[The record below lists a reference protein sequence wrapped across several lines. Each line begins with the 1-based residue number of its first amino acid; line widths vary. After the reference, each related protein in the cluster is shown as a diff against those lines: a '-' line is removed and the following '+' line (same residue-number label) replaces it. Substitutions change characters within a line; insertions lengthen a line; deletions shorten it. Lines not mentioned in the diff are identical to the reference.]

1 MDLKQIEKLMLAM
14 ERMKIKRIAFKK
26 DDFEIEIEKE
36 GVGAPVQ
43 PVQYAPAPKTH
54 EQMAPQP
61 APQAVQEPKSGVFVT
76 SPMVGTFYAA
86 SSPEDPSFVKV
97 GDTIEKGCIVC
108 VIEAMKVMNEVKSEV
123 SGKVEEILIKNG
135 EPVEFGTEM
144 FKII

>member
-14 ERMKIKRIAFKK
+14 ERMKIKRVAFKK

-36 GVGAPVQ
+36 SVGAPVQ
-43 PVQYAPAPKTH
+43 PVHYAPVPTTH

-61 APQAVQEPKSGVFVT
+61 ALQAVQEPKKGVFVT

-97 GDTIEKGCIVC
+97 GDTIEKGSIVC
-108 VIEAMKVMNEVKSEV
+108 IIEAMKVMNEVKSEV

-144 FKII
+144 FKIT

>member
-1 MDLKQIEKLMLAM
+1 VDLKQIEKLMLAM
-14 ERMKIKRIAFKK
+14 ERMKIKRISFKK

-43 PVQYAPAPKTH
+43 YAPVPTTH
-54 EQMAPQP
+54 QQMAPQP
-61 APQAVQEPKSGVFVT
+61 ALQAVQEPKNNVFVT

-97 GDTIEKGCIVC
+97 GDTIEKGSIVC
-108 VIEAMKVMNEVKSEV
+108 IIEAMKVMNEVKSEV